1 MDYWQV
7 INASKAR
14 QYAFPEIDW
23 QRPEQKSLAGKIAVI
38 GGNENSFAPIIKF
51 ASIAKGA
58 GIDQVKAILPTALSA
73 KINPAVK
80 AEGLVFVGD
89 KKAQGF
95 EASAIASVKQELV
108 GLDYA
113 VWAGEM
119 GRSQGAKE
127 FLRDMISDSGRE
139 ALLTRDAVDL
149 ALEGAEKWLEQDDML
164 LILSLAQLKKL
175 AQAIY
180 YPKMLNLTMPLN
192 QIVEFLHKFTLSY
205 PVKIILLAAGQLNV
219 AQNGDVRSVNL
230 EATRYSGDI
239 LKIFQGDLAI
249 DVVKLSIWNKG
260 VDFIDVASCAAL
272 L

>member
-1 MDYWQV
+1 MDYWQTISV
-7 INASKAR
+7 EKAR
-14 QYAFPEIDW
+14 QFTAPQIDC
-23 QRPEQKSLAGKIAVI
+23 QRPEQKALAGKIAVI

-51 ASIAKGA
+51 ANTAKEA
-58 GIDQVKAILPTALSA
+58 GIDQVKAILPAALST

-95 EASAIASVKQELV
+95 EAGAIASAKQELG
-108 GLDYA
+108 GLDYV

-127 FLRDMISDSGRE
+127 FLRDLIGDSSRE

-149 ALEGAEKWLEQDDML
+149 ALEGAEKWLEQDNML

-175 AQAIY
+175 AQVIY

-205 PVKIILLAAGQLNV
+205 PVKIMLLAAGQVNI
-219 AQNGDVRSVNL
+219 AQNGDVRSVSL
-230 EATRYSGDI
+230 EATRYSGDM
-239 LKIFQGDLAI
+239 LKLFQGDLAI

-260 VDFIDVASCAAL
+260 VDFIDVATCAVL